1 MKKYQII
8 TLTVIVLALLL
19 AVTVSA
25 QQTIEPIPDQLVNPN
40 AHISW
45 PPPIYVLRGQFTIR
59 GSANL
64 PSMTSYFIEFRPLAE
79 DLSPQDEIAPWFPAV
94 LPTAAAVQDDI
105 LGVWNTTTAPDGVY
119 ELRMTI
125 NIASAEPFYFRVSP
139 LRVENNPPPFAVT
152 PTPQPVIQATSTS
165 VPQVVAP
172 TLIPTPTAFDT
183 TPRVTAIVDANVRRG
198 DSTQYEVM
206 GALLTGQSA
215 QVVGISSF
223 GSNWY
228 LIQLPNG
235 TRGWIAPSV
244 VNASGNMANVP
255 LVSPPAPPTP
265 TFTPTP
271 AAQVNLVAGNIT
283 FNPASPNC
291 AQTFNV
297 FVDIA
302 NFGTTANTITG
313 TISVVDTRAADG
325 SVQQTTVGAFGVIQ
339 PGQTIN
345 VGPIPITVSTYYG
358 EEHRISIVVDS
369 AGQIAETN
377 EGDNSNVKAY
387 TLNKASCP

>member
-1 MKKYQII
+1 MKNYRFIA
-8 TLTVIVLALLL
+8 LAVVILALVF
-19 AVTVSA
+19 AFTVSA
-25 QQTIEPIPDQLVNPN
+25 QQVIDPIPDQLVNPN

-64 PSMTSYFIEFRPLAE
+64 PSMTSYLIEFRPLNP
-79 DLSPQDEIAPWFPAV
+79 DLSVPDETAPWFPAV

-105 LGVWNTTTAPDGVY
+105 LGVWDTATAPDGVY

-125 NIASAEPFYFRVSP
+125 NIANADPFYFRVSP
-139 LRVENNPPPFAVT
+139 LRIENNPPPFAVT
-152 PTPQPVIQATSTS
+152 PTPLPVIQPSAT
-165 VPQVVAP
+165 PQVSAP

-183 TPRVTAIVDANVRRG
+183 TPRVTAIVDANVRNG
-198 DSTQYEVM
+198 DSTQYNVI
-206 GALLTGQSA
+206 GALLTGETA
-215 QVVGISSF
+215 EIVGLSTM

-228 LIQLPNG
+228 LIRLPNG
-235 TRGWIAPSV
+235 ARGWIAPSV
-244 VNASGNMANVP
+244 VNVSGTLSNVP
-255 LVSPPAPPTP
+255 FVAPPPPPTP

-271 AAQVNLVAGNIT
+271 VAQVNLVAGNVT
-283 FNPASPNC
+283 LSPASPNC

-297 FVDIA
+297 FVDVA
-302 NFGTTANTITG
+302 NFGTTANTISG
-313 TISVVDTRAADG
+313 SISVVDTRTADG
-325 SVQQTTVGAFGVIQ
+325 SVQQTTVGVFGQIQ

-345 VGPIPITVSTYYG
+345 IGPIPITVSTYYG
-358 EEHRISIVVDS
+358 EQHRITVTVDS

-377 EGDNSNVKAY
+377 EGDNVNSTTY